1 MALIG
6 YEIIQSR
13 TWVDPHAAP
22 APKLNHKNVFP
33 ITVFDAVRMDMHDEN
48 STTLR
53 QALDNIDNQLMN
65 TQPILPAKP
74 ANNLVTYGGVA
85 GQVGSIQITSSIS
98 DTSSDN
104 KIPTEHAIAYYVQD
118 TLSKAVIKWDDIV
131 GKPML
136 TNELGTDEHTIIS
149 QKGVT
154 NAINE
159 VDLKVEKLT
168 EVAITQEKPIIEVR
182 PDIDASDD
190 NLNGNL
196 IPDVQWVLNKIE
208 EMLTAHDE
216 AFMKKLETIV
226 PCLMP
231 KPPKTDQTVEGV
243 SATDIAGIVDG
254 TVTAD
259 PSEKLNI
266 AGYVMERIPD
276 AIVEAIA
283 EGSTTPDPASRIV
296 VDDIWIEAID
306 NDTVLGIMD
315 GTVTPT
321 SSVLTVPAE
330 LIDSNCDCPCCNS

>member
-53 QALDNIDNQLMN
+53 QALDNIDNQLIN

-98 DTSSDN
+98 DTSGDN
-104 KIPTEHAIAYYVQD
+104 KIPTEHAITTYVSD
-118 TLSKAVIKWDDIV
+118 VLSKARVNWDDLV

-136 TNELGTDEHTIIS
+136 TNELGSDENTIIS

-154 NAINE
+154 NAINT
-159 VDLKVEKLT
+159 VDSKVEKLT
-168 EVAITQEKPIIEVR
+168 EIAITQDKPIIETR
-182 PDIDASDD
+182 PDIDASDEKG
-190 NLNGNL
+190 NGNS

-243 SATDIAGIVDG
+243 SATDIEGIVDG
-254 TVTAD
+254 SITAD

-306 NDTVLGIMD
+306 DDTVLGIMD